1 MEQVPNPAKA
11 GLCLQ
16 SEIPKWESFFEK
28 NKFKNENLWYNKK
41 LFGSYAD
48 TIISAG
54 MAKNIIRENDY
65 EKDTY
70 CSYSYNYLLYGS
82 CIIYL
87 REI

>member
-1 MEQVPNPAKA
+1 MY
-11 GLCLQ
+11 G
-16 SEIPKWESFFEK
+16 FGK
-28 NKFKNENLWYNKK
+28 NKLKNENLWYNKK

-48 TIISAG
+48 AIISAG

-70 CSYSYNYLLYGS
+70 RSYSHNYFLYGS

>member
-1 MEQVPNPAKA
+1 MVLGITPNTKFVYSLRFPNGNLFLK
-11 GLCLQ
+11 
-16 SEIPKWESFFEK
+16 KT
-28 NKFKNENLWYNKK
+28 KFKNENLWYNEE
-41 LFGSYAD
+41 LFSSYAD

>member
-11 GLCLQ
+11 GLCLH

-54 MAKNIIRENDY
+54 TAKYIIRENDY
-65 EKDTY
+65 EKD
-70 CSYSYNYLLYGS
+70 S
-82 CIIYL
+82 
-87 REI
+87 